1 MDKIRIDFIHNFYEK
16 DGKQDKEQSH
26 LTTGRIAGVCY
37 DQEGYSALL
46 KEPKEKSYRRNDGA
60 AKKQHHSV
68 SEHVRVTLNI
78 TNIPK
83 ILAMVLNNEQFYS
96 TSEKSTRYTYIDTAI
111 HDIFTQ
117 REVELYEKWLNIF
130 KIRINEKYPGF
141 YSNFQTKILAQEN
154 ARYMVTVF
162 LPTTMVHS
170 IEVRQLNYII
180 SWMYE
185 YINNA
190 NYNDYFQKT
199 LSEAMLNFI
208 EEIERLNLI
217 EKDFLN
223 NFKQRE
229 LSLFKKRD
237 KIEEFGETYT
247 TTYLASFVAL
257 AHLHRHRTLDY
268 EMDYTKD
275 LGYYIP
281 PILRDD
287 PLLVSEW
294 LKDIE
299 SVQEIYPLGKL
310 LEVTEQGKYEKF
322 ILKCK
327 ERLCTHAQIETCD
340 ITKETLYK
348 YKKALEEKNHPLKDD
363 IANYTHGARCT
374 FKDFTCVEDCKNKL
388 GKRLER
394 KI

>member
-1 MDKIRIDFIHNFYEK
+1 MDKIKINFIHNFYEK
-16 DGKQDKEQSH
+16 EGKQDKEQSH

-37 DQEGYSALL
+37 NPEGYSALL
-46 KEPKEKSYRRNDGA
+46 KEPEEKSYNRNDGA
-60 AKKQHHSV
+60 AKSQHHSV

-130 KIRINEKYPGF
+130 KIRINEKFPGF
-141 YSNFQTKILAQEN
+141 YSEFKTKILAQEN

-170 IEVRQLNYII
+170 IEIRQLNYII
-180 SWMYE
+180 SWMYK

-223 NFKQRE
+223 NYKERE

-348 YKKALEEKNHPLKDD
+348 YNQALEEKNHPLKDD